1 MQNMKKYY
9 TIALTLLSILS
20 FSVKTTG
27 NFEISGGLTSGT
39 DEFKPIFH
47 TTTKAQFKLSDY
59 GFKAGFEL
67 KSGGIT
73 NGQSSNSQNGATTQN
88 GQSSSTPSQ
97 GTSSTTT
104 NTNTNSD
111 SQKIEKAAILRDSNF
126 WVEYGAENLKY
137 VIPSFKLKVDLSG
150 SIGISNTLKSD
161 YVDDYIFE
169 SNLGY
174 TGHHLYKPIYLKAD
188 FMTLYT
194 GLRSYDVDIYGK
206 VSANIEFKHDEIK
219 FNDFIT
225 GYNNNLPKSEGKQ
238 DFTLE
243 IGTKYTGF
251 SNITIQGA
259 VKNTIETAN
268 TTSGGKVEFK
278 AYHFKPELSGEY
290 RYEIYSN
297 LVAFPKIKAEADVEV
312 DKTGKSKFSATL
324 TPSIR
329 IDYLQT
335 EQFTVF
341 ADVEVPIDYNKN
353 NKEKGRNDINVKGT
367 IGFRYEW

>member
-73 NGQSSNSQNGATTQN
+73 NGQSSTSTSNSTSQGS
-88 GQSSSTPSQ
+88 GSSSSQ
-97 GTSSTTT
+97 GTNSTST
-104 NTNTNSD
+104 NTD
-111 SQKIEKAAILRDSNF
+111 QKIEKAAILRDSNF
-126 WVEYGAENLKY
+126 WVEYEAENLKY

-225 GYNNNLPKSEGKQ
+225 GYNNNLPKSDGKQ

-259 VKNTIETAN
+259 VKNTIETENQA
-268 TTSGGKVEFK
+268 SGGKVEFK
-278 AYHFKPELSGEY
+278 AYHFKPEISGEY

-297 LVAFPKIKAEADVEV
+297 LVAFPKVKAEADVEV
-312 DKTGKSKFSATL
+312 GKDGKSKFSATL

>member
-73 NGQSSNSQNGATTQN
+73 NGQSSTAQS
-88 GQSSSTPSQ
+88 GQSSSSTSQ
-97 GTSSTTT
+97 GTNSQ
-104 NTNTNSD
+104 NTNN

-126 WVEYGAENLKY
+126 WVEYEAENLKY

-225 GYNNNLPKSEGKQ
+225 GYDNNLPKSEGKQ
-238 DFTLE
+238 DFNLE

-259 VKNTIETAN
+259 VKNTIETETKSN
-268 TTSGGKVEFK
+268 KVEFK
-278 AYHFKPELSGEY
+278 AYHFKPEISGEY

-297 LVAFPKIKAEADVEV
+297 LVAFPKVKAEADVEV
-312 DKTGKSKFSATL
+312 GKEAKPKFSATL

-341 ADVEVPIDYNKN
+341 ADVEVPIDYNKD
-353 NKEKGRNDINVKGT
+353 NKSKGRNDINVKGT

>member
-73 NGQSSNSQNGATTQN
+73 NGQNSNSQNGTTAQS
-88 GQSSSTPSQ
+88 GQSSSSSTSSQ
-97 GTSSTTT
+97 GTNSQ
-104 NTNTNSD
+104 NTNN

-126 WVEYGAENLKY
+126 WVEYEAENLKY

-161 YVDDYIFE
+161 YVEDYVFE

-206 VSANIEFKHDEIK
+206 VSANIEFKHEEITFK
-219 FNDFIT
+219 DFIT
-225 GYNNNLPKSEGKQ
+225 EYNNNLPKSEGKQ
-238 DFTLE
+238 DFNLE

-259 VKNTIETAN
+259 VKNTIETEN
-268 TTSGGKVEFK
+268 KESGGKVEFT
-278 AYHFKPELSGEY
+278 AYHFKPEISGEY

-297 LVAFPKIKAEADVEV
+297 LVAFPKVKAEADVKV
-312 DKTGKSKFSATL
+312 DKEAKATFSATL

-353 NKEKGRNDINVKGT
+353 NKEKRRNDINVKGT